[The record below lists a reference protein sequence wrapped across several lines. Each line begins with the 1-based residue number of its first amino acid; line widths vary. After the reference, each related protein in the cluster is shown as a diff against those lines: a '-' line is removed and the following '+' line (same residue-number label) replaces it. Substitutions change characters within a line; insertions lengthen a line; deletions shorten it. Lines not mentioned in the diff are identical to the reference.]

1 MYTQQELDAIDK
13 KYFSIILMNEY
24 DVTLM
29 SKNTHHVWQLHN
41 VELPDGEI
49 TVVFHKHHAS
59 DQYHTHSR
67 SRTLSRAIRDIKSH
81 DQFQLNGRRPV
92 KKKR

>member
-1 MYTQQELDAIDK
+1 MYSQRELDAIDK

-49 TVVFHKHHAS
+49 TVVFHKHHVS
-59 DQYHTHSR
+59 YPYHTHSR
-67 SRTLSRAIRDIKSH
+67 ARTLGSAIRDIKSH
-81 DQFQLNGRRPV
+81 DRFQLNGRKPV
-92 KKKR
+92 KKKH

>member
-1 MYTQQELDAIDK
+1 MYTQQELDEIDK

-29 SKNTHHVWQLHN
+29 SKNPHHVWQLHN

-49 TVVFHKHHAS
+49 TVVFHKHHVS

-92 KKKR
+92 KKKY

>member
-1 MYTQQELDAIDK
+1 MYTQQELDAIDR
-13 KYFSIILMNEY
+13 KYYAMIVADQD

-41 VELPDGEI
+41 VELLDGDV

-59 DQYHTHSR
+59 DPYHTHCRVKTLNQAMR
-67 SRTLSRAIRDIKSH
+67 SIRGH
-81 DQFQLNGRRPV
+81 DRWQMNGR
-92 KKKR
+92 K

>member
-1 MYTQQELDAIDK
+1 MYSQQELNAIDT
-13 KYFSIILMNEY
+13 KYFYVILMNEY

-29 SKNTHHVWQLHN
+29 SKNTRHVWQLHN

-49 TVVFHKHHAS
+49 TVIFHKHHVS

-67 SRTLSRAIRDIKSH
+67 SRTLGRALRDIKSH
-81 DQFQLNGRRPV
+81 DAFQLNGRKPV
-92 KKKR
+92 KRH